1 MIKSCDYM
9 LLLDFYE
16 SLLSARQADIL
27 DLHWNEDYSL
37 AEIAENFDIS
47 RQAVHDAIKNGCS
60 QMERFEE
67 QLGLVRQFRA
77 REERLLQ
84 IRELAGQLER
94 ILGADCA
101 SGTQNLL
108 KQIMSITGE
117 LMERKL
123 TERELTEHDLIKQEL
138 REHELMEQKLHGE
151 EG

>member
-1 MIKSCDYM
+1 MIKSYDYM

-16 SLLSARQADIL
+16 SLLSARQAEIL

-37 AEIAENFDIS
+37 AEIAKNFDIS
-47 RQAVHDAIKNGCS
+47 RQAVHDAIKNGCA

-84 IRELAGQLER
+84 IRESAGQLEQL
-94 ILGADCA
+94 LGEDCA
-101 SGTQNLL
+101 FGAQDLL
-108 KQIMSITGE
+108 EQIKRITVE

-123 TERELTEHDLIKQEL
+123 IERELMERDLIEQEL
-138 REHELMEQKLHGE
+138 REHELMEQELHGE